1 MIKIMIKIMTMIT
14 TKEKN
19 DKKIPWIIIM
29 ELEIKNLEWASSTV
43 PLDNDDQNKCELD
56 QVNCAK
62 ENNHFLNVSRMLK
75 TLMRK

>member
-1 MIKIMIKIMTMIT
+1 MI
-14 TKEKN
+14 
-19 DKKIPWIIIM
+19 KKIPWIIIM

-62 ENNHFLNVSRMLK
+62 ENNHFLNVTRMLK
-75 TLMRK
+75 TLMRKWL